1 MSYFRVPVAEPSEAF
16 KILGALNVEGI
27 TEFVDAGGNVLKC
40 LLATCKTVSHKLP
53 DYLNLERLKF
63 KMDDGEISSGSD
75 WSVSDSDLLELGL
88 LSESDVQVNP
98 PGETSGLHDVQ
109 NDTTVDNTNEVHVED
124 TVDISVANS
133 DSNTEPSS
141 SVGRGQKRKFKFHD
155 RRLKTEALTL
165 EDKDFKPIFRM
176 SKDTFFKLYEEFWD
190 YFPQGKV
197 KDLTG

>member
-1 MSYFRVPVAEPSEAF
+1 
-16 KILGALNVEGI
+16 
-27 TEFVDAGGNVLKC
+27 
-40 LLATCKTVSHKLP
+40 
-53 DYLNLERLKF
+53 
-63 KMDDGEISSGSD
+63 MDDGEISSDS
-75 WSVSDSDLLELGL
+75 SVSDSDLIELGL

-197 KDLTG
+197 ENSLTFIIF